1 MSKFPRIVNKK
12 WKRYTKLEKVFILFL
27 IVLFVL
33 EFFLPFIKIEGNTYS
48 FINTKFLTTSIIL
61 IFTLFFIIVW
71 NVSYTFKNFIKS
83 IFWFEQNEAILN
95 FWVLFLHA
103 SLLIYTKDYISLLA
117 NTQSAS
123 LYTLAY
129 WFYVL
134 WWFIIIG
141 LIWNLFLA
149 IDISLLNNKKRT
161 NYTKVVWQVSMNN
174 DETVEKKDVKTLF

>member
-1 MSKFPRIVNKK
+1 MSKFPRVVNKK

-27 IVLFVL
+27 FLLLLL
-33 EFFLPFIKIEGNTYS
+33 EFFLPFIKIEWNAYF
-48 FINTKFLTTSIIL
+48 FINSKFLITSIIL
-61 IFTLFFIIVW
+61 VFTLFFIIVW
-71 NVSYTFKNFIKS
+71 NISYTFKNFIKS

-123 LYTLAY
+123 FYQLDY

-134 WWFIIIG
+134 WWLIVVW

-149 IDISLLNNKKRT
+149 IDLSLLNNKKRST
-161 NYTKVVWQVSMNN
+161 YTKVVWQVSSSSE
-174 DETVEKKDVKTLF
+174 ETVEKKDIKTLF